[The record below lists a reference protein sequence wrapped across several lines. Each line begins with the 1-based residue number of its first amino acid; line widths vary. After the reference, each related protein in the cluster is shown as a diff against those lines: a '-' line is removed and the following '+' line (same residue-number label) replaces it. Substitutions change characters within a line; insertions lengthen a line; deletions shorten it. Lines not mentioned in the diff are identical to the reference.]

1 MIPAAAAAGR
11 RVGERKGARRYGDR
25 AQLVDR
31 QADQARSDFA
41 AIECELEFVKAQL
54 ARLPTRKDLA
64 RLTLLAMTS
73 GAALTTILAL
83 IVLR

>member
-1 MIPAAAAAGR
+1 M
-11 RVGERKGARRYGDR
+11 ET

-41 AIECELEFVKAQL
+41 AIGCELEFVKAQL

-64 RLTLLAMTS
+64 RLTLLAM
-73 GAALTTILAL
+73 AARP
-83 IVLR
+83 LRPSWL

>member
-1 MIPAAAAAGR
+1 VTCR
-11 RVGERKGARRYGDR
+11 RLIDHRPVVNEKEPGADGDR

-54 ARLPTRKDLA
+54 ARLPIRKDLA
-64 RLTLLAMTS
+64 RLTLLAMTR

>member
-1 MIPAAAAAGR
+1 M
-11 RVGERKGARRYGDR
+11 
-25 AQLVDR
+25 VDR

-41 AIECELEFVKAQL
+41 AIGCELEFVKAQL
-54 ARLPTRKDLA
+54 ARSPTRKDLA

-73 GAALTTILAL
+73 GVALRTILAL

>member
-1 MIPAAAAAGR
+1 VTCR
-11 RVGERKGARRYGDR
+11 RLIDHRPVVNEKEPGADGDR
-25 AQLVDR
+25 AQLIDR

-73 GAALTTILAL
+73 GVALRTILAL